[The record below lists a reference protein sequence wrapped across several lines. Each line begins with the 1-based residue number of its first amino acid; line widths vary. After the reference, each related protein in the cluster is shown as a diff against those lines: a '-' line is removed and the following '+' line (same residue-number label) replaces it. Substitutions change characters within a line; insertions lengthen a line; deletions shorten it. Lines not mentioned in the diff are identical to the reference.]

1 MFDKFIFIKKK
12 HLKRILMGQKQL
24 AQDIQGLTTQVTKVF
39 AEVSDIKTKLD
50 NVGNNLPDDV
60 SPELQSAFDELKAQ
74 VQKVDDLIPD
84 AAPEGDQPP
93 Q

>member
-1 MFDKFIFIKKK
+1 
-12 HLKRILMGQKQL
+12 MGQQQL
-24 AQDIQGLTTQVTKVF
+24 AQDIQGLTQQVTKIF
-39 AEVSDIKTKLD
+39 SEVSDIKTKLD
-50 NVGNNLPDDV
+50 NVGSNLPSDV

-84 AAPEGDQPP
+84 AAPSGDAPPTDQP